1 MAFVRRTIPFF
12 AVVALAATIA
22 TPRASNA
29 QIMDP
34 GCPPHVS
41 AAPVAPDLESALPGS
56 GLHLDDFFAT
66 RTTQLRIAAMRWL
79 SKASRPT
86 VSARPARV
94 PLRLRDTR

>member
-34 GCPPHVS
+34 GSPPHAA
-41 AAPVAPDLESALPGS
+41 AAPVATDIESASSGS
-56 GLHLDDFFAT
+56 SLRIDDFLAT
-66 RTTQLRIAAMRWL
+66 RAAQLRIAALRWL
-79 SKASRPT
+79 SKVSRPT
-86 VSARPARV
+86 SGARGARSPAAS
-94 PLRLRDTR
+94 

>member
-1 MAFVRRTIPFF
+1 MVFVRRTVPFF

-34 GCPPHVS
+34 GCPPHQAV
-41 AAPVAPDLESALPGS
+41 APVAPDLESALSGS
-56 GLHLDDFFAT
+56 TLRLDYFFVT
-66 RTTQLRIAAMRWL
+66 RTNQIRNAALRWL
-79 SKASRPT
+79 SNASRST
-86 VSARPARV
+86 VSARPARA